1 LGTKIAPVARAEEEN
16 MSAKEDSLNFK
27 EYGELA
33 LEGIIA
39 SIPSVGAALQTAY
52 FGRKNEKRFKRI
64 ESFYN
69 ELSKDINKLHAQM
82 ATSEQIDS
90 VSNELS
96 DFMEATND
104 IIESQSSL
112 AKRSM
117 LHNAFLNILT
127 SPESVDWSKSR
138 FFMSTVSQIDMID
151 LKIMFAIQKI
161 PSNRWAIPEEVER
174 ALSLDHF
181 FSIGLLERLTNLGYL
196 EKRLGS
202 ITMNENG
209 TNIDTYYRITN
220 LGNQFLDFVMNPPVS
235 TNTQNSDN

>member
-1 LGTKIAPVARAEEEN
+1 
-16 MSAKEDSLNFK
+16 MSAKEDSLNFN

-90 VSNELS
+90 ISNELS

-112 AKRSM
+112 AKQSM
-117 LHNAFLNILT
+117 LHNAFLNILN
-127 SPESVDWSKSR
+127 SPQSVNWSENR
-138 FFMSTVSQIDMID
+138 FFMSTVRQIDEID
-151 LKIMFAIQKI
+151 LKIMSAIKDI
-161 PSNRWAIPEEVER
+161 PANRWATPSNVELF
-174 ALSLDHF
+174 ASIDHF
-181 FSIGLLERLTNLGYL
+181 FAIGLLERLTNFGYL

-202 ITMNENG
+202 ITMNDTQG
-209 TNIDTYYRITN
+209 TTIDTYYTITN
-220 LGNQFLDFVMNPPVS
+220 LGKRFLDFMMQPPFS
-235 TNTQNSDN
+235 ANTQNGDN